1 MCPDVSGKP
10 GTSRLGTGRLGTG
23 LHLQLVLAPG
33 GEARLLSA
41 ATASNDVSTAD
52 PMHRRFFARLC
63 GAAVAL
69 LLLAPAFRP
78 TSSAA
83 QIAVPPKGSPVHF
96 ALTGLDGTAVTEQ
109 SFRGKWLAIYFG
121 YTSCP
126 DICPTT
132 MMELAQALQA
142 LGPRAAGVQAVFISV
157 DPQRDK
163 PDLLA
168 EYLKTFDPRFVGLT
182 GSSAQISA
190 AAKSFNVFYE
200 RQDTDDGNYT
210 YDHSSYLYLVD
221 PGGQLAEALGSDR
234 GSEQIAAALS
244 SLMSRTP

>member
-1 MCPDVSGKP
+1 
-10 GTSRLGTGRLGTG
+10 
-23 LHLQLVLAPG
+23 
-33 GEARLLSA
+33 
-41 ATASNDVSTAD
+41 
-52 PMHRRFFARLC
+52 MHRRFFVRLC
-63 GAAVAL
+63 GEAVAL

-83 QIAVPPKGSPVHF
+83 QIAVPPNGSSVHF
-96 ALTGLDGTAVTEQ
+96 ALTASNGTAVTEQ
-109 SFRGKWLAIYFG
+109 SYRGKWLVIYFG

-142 LGPRAAGVQAVFISV
+142 LGPRAAEVQAVFISV

-163 PDLLA
+163 PDFLA

-200 RQDTDDGNYT
+200 RHDTDDGSYT

-221 PGGQLAEALGSDR
+221 PGGQLVEALGSNH
-234 GSEQIAAALS
+234 GSEQIAAALL
-244 SLMSRTP
+244 SLISRTP

>member
-1 MCPDVSGKP
+1 
-10 GTSRLGTGRLGTG
+10 
-23 LHLQLVLAPG
+23 
-33 GEARLLSA
+33 
-41 ATASNDVSTAD
+41 
-52 PMHRRFFARLC
+52 MHRRFFVRLC
-63 GAAVAL
+63 GVAVAL
-69 LLLAPAFRP
+69 LLLAPVLRP
-78 TSSAA
+78 ASSAA
-83 QIAVPPKGSPVHF
+83 QIAVPPKGSSVHF
-96 ALTGLDGTAVTEQ
+96 ALAGSDGMAVTEQ
-109 SFRGKWLAIYFG
+109 SYRGKWLVVYFG

-132 MMELAQALQA
+132 MMELAQALQT

-168 EYLKTFDPRFVGLT
+168 DYLKAFDPRFVGLT

-200 RQDTDDGNYT
+200 RHDTDDGDYT

-221 PGGQLAEALGSDR
+221 PGGQLVEALGSDR
-234 GSEQIAAALS
+234 GSEQIAATLS
-244 SLMSRTP
+244 SRMSRKP

>member
-1 MCPDVSGKP
+1 MV
-10 GTSRLGTGRLGTG
+10 
-23 LHLQLVLAPG
+23 
-33 GEARLLSA
+33 
-41 ATASNDVSTAD
+41 SNDVSTAE
-52 PMHRRFFARLC
+52 PMHRRFFVRLC
-63 GAAVAL
+63 GYAVAL
-69 LLLAPAFRP
+69 FLLAPALRP

-83 QIAVPPKGSPVHF
+83 QIAVPPKDSSVHF
-96 ALTGLDGTAVTEQ
+96 ALTGPDGTAVTEQ
-109 SFRGKWLAIYFG
+109 SYRGKWLVIYFG

-142 LGPRAAGVQAVFISV
+142 LGPQAAKVQAVFISV

-168 EYLKTFDPRFVGLT
+168 EYLKSFDSRFIGLT

-190 AAKSFNVFYE
+190 AARSFNVFYE
-200 RQDTDDGNYT
+200 RQDTDDGNYS

-221 PGGQLAEALGSDR
+221 PGGQLVEALGSDR
-234 GSEQIAAALS
+234 GSEQIVAALL
-244 SLMSRTP
+244 SLMSRNP

>member
-1 MCPDVSGKP
+1 M
-10 GTSRLGTGRLGTG
+10 L
-23 LHLQLVLAPG
+23 
-33 GEARLLSA
+33 
-41 ATASNDVSTAD
+41 SNDVNTTG
-52 PMHRRFFARLC
+52 PMHRRFFVRIC
-63 GAAVAL
+63 GDAVAL
-69 LLLAPAFRP
+69 LLLAPVFRP

-83 QIAVPPKGSPVHF
+83 QIAAPPKGSSVHF
-96 ALTGLDGTAVTEQ
+96 ALTGSSGAAVTEHTYQ
-109 SFRGKWLAIYFG
+109 GKWLVIYFG
-121 YTSCP
+121 YTFCP

-132 MMELAQALQA
+132 MMELAQALQT

-168 EYLKTFDPRFVGLT
+168 EYLKSFDPRFVGLT

-200 RQDTDDGNYT
+200 RHDTDDGNYT

-221 PGGQLAEALGSDR
+221 PGGKLVEALGSDR

-244 SLMSRTP
+244 SLMSGNP

>member
-1 MCPDVSGKP
+1 MSPAMVSK
-10 GTSRLGTGRLGTG
+10 
-23 LHLQLVLAPG
+23 
-33 GEARLLSA
+33 
-41 ATASNDVSTAD
+41 DVSTAE
-52 PMHRRFFARLC
+52 PMHRRFFVRLC
-63 GAAVAL
+63 GDAVAL
-69 LLLAPAFRP
+69 LLLAPVCRP
-78 TSSAA
+78 TCSEA
-83 QIAVPPKGSPVHF
+83 QIAVPPKGSSVHF
-96 ALTGLDGTAVTEQ
+96 ALTGRDGTAVTEQ
-109 SFRGKWLAIYFG
+109 SFLGKWLVIYFG
-121 YTSCP
+121 YTFCP

-142 LGPRAAGVQAVFISV
+142 LGPRAAEVQAVFISV

-200 RQDTDDGNYT
+200 RHDTDDGNYT

-221 PGGQLAEALGSDR
+221 PGGQLVEALGSDR
-234 GSEQIAAALS
+234 GSEQIAAALL
-244 SLMSRTP
+244 SLMSGNP

>member
-1 MCPDVSGKP
+1 MSPAMVSK
-10 GTSRLGTGRLGTG
+10 
-23 LHLQLVLAPG
+23 
-33 GEARLLSA
+33 
-41 ATASNDVSTAD
+41 DVSTAE
-52 PMHRRFFARLC
+52 PMHRRFFVRLC
-63 GAAVAL
+63 GDAVAL
-69 LLLAPAFRP
+69 LLLAPVFRP

-83 QIAVPPKGSPVHF
+83 QIAVPPKGSRVHF
-96 ALTGLDGTAVTEQ
+96 ALTGPDGAAVTEQ
-109 SFRGKWLAIYFG
+109 SYRGKWLAIYFG

-142 LGPRAAGVQAVFISV
+142 LGPRAEGVQGVFISV

-182 GSSAQISA
+182 GSSTQISA
-190 AAKSFNVFYE
+190 TAKSFNVFYE
-200 RQDTDDGNYT
+200 RHDTDDGNYT

-221 PGGQLAEALGSDR
+221 PGGQLVEALGSDR
-234 GSEQIAAALS
+234 GSEEIAAALL
-244 SLMSRTP
+244 SLMSRNP

>member
-1 MCPDVSGKP
+1 M
-10 GTSRLGTGRLGTG
+10 L
-23 LHLQLVLAPG
+23 
-33 GEARLLSA
+33 
-41 ATASNDVSTAD
+41 SNDVNTTG
-52 PMHRRFFARLC
+52 PMHRRFFVRIC
-63 GAAVAL
+63 GDAVAL
-69 LLLAPAFRP
+69 LLLAPVFRP

-83 QIAVPPKGSPVHF
+83 QIAAPPKGSSVHF
-96 ALTGLDGTAVTEQ
+96 ALTGSNGAAVTEHTYQ
-109 SFRGKWLAIYFG
+109 GKWLVIYFG
-121 YTSCP
+121 YTFCP

-132 MMELAQALQA
+132 MMELAQALQT

-168 EYLKTFDPRFVGLT
+168 EYLKSFDPRFVGLT

-200 RQDTDDGNYT
+200 RHDTDDGNYT

-221 PGGQLAEALGSDR
+221 PGGKLVEALGSDR

-244 SLMSRTP
+244 SLMSGNP

>member
-1 MCPDVSGKP
+1 M
-10 GTSRLGTGRLGTG
+10 
-23 LHLQLVLAPG
+23 Q
-33 GEARLLSA
+33 
-41 ATASNDVSTAD
+41 
-52 PMHRRFFARLC
+52 RRFLIRLC
-63 GAAVAL
+63 RDAAAL
-69 LLLAPAFRP
+69 LLLARVVRP

-83 QIAVPPKGSPVHF
+83 QVAVPPKDSHVHF
-96 ALTGLDGTAVTEQ
+96 ALTAPDGSEVTEQ
-109 SFRGKWLAIYFG
+109 SYQDKWLAIYFG

-132 MMELAQALQA
+132 MMELAQAIQA
-142 LGPRAAGVQAVFISV
+142 IGPRAAGLQVLFVSV

-182 GSSAQISA
+182 GRSAQISA

-200 RQDTDDGNYT
+200 RHDTDDGNYS

-221 PGGQLAEALGSDR
+221 PRGQLVEALGSER
-234 GSEQIAAALS
+234 NSEQIAAVLL
-244 SLMSRTP
+244 SLMSQNP

>member
-1 MCPDVSGKP
+1 ML
-10 GTSRLGTGRLGTG
+10 TSNVWVK
-23 LHLQLVLAPG
+23 QLASD
-33 GEARLLSA
+33 GEARLLLPPML
-41 ATASNDVSTAD
+41 SNDVNTTG
-52 PMHRRFFARLC
+52 PMHRRFFVRIC
-63 GAAVAL
+63 GDAVAL
-69 LLLAPAFRP
+69 LLLAPVFRP

-83 QIAVPPKGSPVHF
+83 QIAAPPKGSSVHF
-96 ALTGLDGTAVTEQ
+96 ALTGSSGAAVTEHTYQ
-109 SFRGKWLAIYFG
+109 GKWLVIYFG
-121 YTSCP
+121 YTFCP

-132 MMELAQALQA
+132 MMELAQALQT

-168 EYLKTFDPRFVGLT
+168 EYLKSFDPRFVGLT

-200 RQDTDDGNYT
+200 RHDTDDGNYT

-221 PGGQLAEALGSDR
+221 PGGKLVEALGSDR

-244 SLMSRTP
+244 SLMSGNP